1 MSILLALT
9 MSAALTDI
17 AAKPASAPR
26 VLMVLTSHSQKGNTG
41 QPTGFYLSEL
51 THPVAAFEAAGY
63 QIDYASIQGGEP
75 PVDGVNLDDALNARY
90 WERAEFRAAIRTT
103 IKLDDA
109 QSKRYAAIFYAGGH
123 GTMWD
128 FPDSTAVQRITR
140 EIYENNGVVAAVC
153 HGPAALVN
161 VKLSNGAY
169 LVAGKHVSAFTDAEE
184 AAVKLEG
191 IVPFLLA
198 STLQARGAR
207 HEAAPNFQAK
217 VVRDGRLVTGQNPAS
232 AAGVAESVIAAV
244 REAQK

>member
-1 MSILLALT
+1 
-9 MSAALTDI
+9 
-17 AAKPASAPR
+17 
-26 VLMVLTSHSQKGNTG
+26 
-41 QPTGFYLSEL
+41 
-51 THPVAAFEAAGY
+51 
-63 QIDYASIQGGEP
+63 
-75 PVDGVNLDDALNARY
+75 
-90 WERAEFRAAIRTT
+90 
-103 IKLDDA
+103 
-109 QSKRYAAIFYAGGH
+109 
-123 GTMWD
+123 
-128 FPDSTAVQRITR
+128 VQRITR

-169 LVAGKHVSAFTDAEE
+169 LVADKHVSAFTDAEE

-198 STLQARGAR
+198 STLQARGAS

-244 REAQK
+244 REAQKH